1 MENTIFSRFLKALGV
16 RHTTGYSDT
25 RFLNIPFNT
34 LFGFSRLCAEYKIP
48 TAGYKLSDKS
58 AMPAIPTPFIANT
71 SGGLVIVRKMDD
83 AVVEYDS
90 QGALLNMD
98 TPSFIK
104 AADGIVFIASPDRNS
119 EEPDYKK
126 HLLSLR
132 LSQGK
137 QILMWVLLFSL
148 AAFMIITDGLYRSLP
163 AIILIL
169 LDAAGIFFSTL
180 LVRKGLN
187 HKSTTADKVCGI
199 IQKGGC
205 DTVLESKATSFF
217 GLFNWSEVGLSYFS
231 VSLFSLLVFPQFANL
246 LAAIN
251 ICCLP
256 FSFWSVWYQKF
267 RAKAWCTM
275 CLAVQAILWLSF
287 FTYWAGGWINHIF
300 PLNFHI
306 LILAIS
312 YLTVLLFM
320 NRIISS
326 LKQ

>member
-199 IQKGGC
+199 IQKGG
-205 DTVLESKATSFF
+205 ATRSSNLKPLPSSDCSI
-217 GLFNWSEVGLSYFS
+217 GRKWDYPISPSR
-231 VSLFSLLVFPQFANL
+231 FSLYSFSPNSPIFSLPSTS
-246 LAAIN
+246 AA
-251 ICCLP
+251 
-256 FSFWSVWYQKF
+256 SF
-267 RAKAWCTM
+267 
-275 CLAVQAILWLSF
+275 
-287 FTYWAGGWINHIF
+287 
-300 PLNFHI
+300 
-306 LILAIS
+306 
-312 YLTVLLFM
+312 LFLERM
-320 NRIISS
+320 VPEIPG
-326 LKQ
+326 